1 MKCAPDRTSVG
12 PRELHSWRTSEACG
26 SIRVNRHPRRPRG
39 VRNEIL
45 YRGLYYFSGFGKNRY
60 ARRERSRRLRPPPGG
75 QPAARR
81 RSRHLRPARP
91 TNSKNKS
98 RTHGAGE
105 MSDAGDTPQTQN
117 ESVPHAPTS
126 CPIFQELVEPSKLQR
141 RGQRRRSLSTRH
153 AGTTHSTALLR
164 LTAHRHCY
172 YAASMS
178 RKAQSCDA
186 TALAV
191 KLPVNLPRA
200 FFPHRSRTVHSP
212 PHARPG
218 TSTKLRVRS

>member
-1 MKCAPDRTSVG
+1 MAHFGSLWID
-12 PRELHSWRTSEACG
+12 PRQPSSEASERCPKRDIIPG
-26 SIRVNRHPRRPRG
+26 FILFFGFRQKSLRSSRAVASSPAPARRP
-39 VRNEIL
+39 
-45 YRGLYYFSGFGKNRY
+45 
-60 ARRERSRRLRPPPGG
+60 
-75 QPAARR
+75 ARR